1 MICPAEAA
9 MVTAQAVQQSQPPEG
24 TQGGWVDQELDES
37 AFQDVRLGRRL
48 RVLLSQMAQGPGQT
62 FSLVCQDWAN
72 TKAAYRFLSN
82 ERVSEADILAGH
94 FTATR
99 GRIAATSDALV
110 LVLHDTTEFSY
121 KRDEDH
127 SIGVLGKTYS
137 RRDAKGR
144 LRQHTFCGIL
154 MHSSLAV
161 TVEGLPLGLA
171 AAKFWTRSKFK
182 GTTALKRSINP
193 TRVPIEEK
201 ESVCWLDNVRRS
213 SALFAQPQQ
222 CVHIGDRGSDIYE
235 LFCEAHEIGAHF
247 IFRTCVDRLADDG
260 GCTVATC
267 MSKTRCGGVH
277 RVEVRDAEGHGRI
290 AVLEL
295 RYRRVHVLPPIGKQ
309 KRYPALTLTVL
320 HATERDA
327 PEGVEAIDWKLITD
341 LPVTSKAQ
349 AIEKLAWYSMRW
361 KIELYHKILKS
372 GCHAEESR
380 LRTAQRLTNLIAL
393 LCILS
398 WRIFWLTMINR
409 VAPEAPGNLVF
420 TPIEVRLLSQLR
432 PCRNDGQSSTVSC
445 CLVQVARLGGY
456 LARASDP
463 PPGNTVM
470 WRGITRLSDIE
481 FGFLLGIQTYG

>member
-1 MICPAEAA
+1 
-9 MVTAQAVQQSQPPEG
+9 MVTPQAVQQSVPPEG
-24 TQGGWVDQELDES
+24 TQGGWIDQELDEN

-48 RVLLSQMAQGPGQT
+48 RVLLSQMAQGPGQS

-82 ERVSEADILAGH
+82 QRVSEAEILTGH
-94 FTATR
+94 FAATR
-99 GRIAATSDALV
+99 ERIAAIDDGPV
-110 LVLHDTTEFSY
+110 LMLHDTTDFSY
-121 KRDEDH
+121 RRNSPD
-127 SIGVLGKTYS
+127 SIGLIAKSYTG
-137 RRDAKGR
+137 RDAKGR
-144 LRQHTFCGIL
+144 ACQYTVCGIL

-161 TVEGLPLGLA
+161 TTEGLPLGLA
-171 AAKFWTRSKFK
+171 AAKFWTRAKFK
-182 GTTALKRSINP
+182 GCRALKRSINP

-201 ESVCWLDNVRRS
+201 ESVCWLDNVRNS
-213 SALFAQPQQ
+213 SALFEQPER

-235 LFCEAHEIGAHF
+235 LFCEARNIGAYF
-247 IFRTCVDRLADDG
+247 LLRTCVDRLAGDG
-260 GCTVATC
+260 SYTVTTY
-267 MSKTRCGGVH
+267 MSKVRCGGLH
-277 RVEVRDAEGHGRI
+277 RVEVRSTDGYCRT

-295 RYRRVHVLPPIGKQ
+295 RYHRVRVLPPIGKQ

-327 PEGVEAIDWKLITD
+327 PEGVEPIDWKLITN
-341 LPVTSKAQ
+341 LPVTSRAQ
-349 AIEKLAWYSMRW
+349 AIEKLTWYSMRW
-361 KIELYHKILKS
+361 KIELFHKILKS

-380 LRTAQRLTNLIAL
+380 LRTADRLTNLIAL

-409 VAPEAPGNLVF
+409 AAPEAPGELVF
-420 TPIEVRLLSQLR
+420 TPVEVKLLSQLR
-432 PCRNDGQSSTVSC
+432 PSNNQSSSVSC
-445 CLVQVARLGGY
+445 CLIQVARLGGY

-481 FGFLLGIQTYG
+481 FGFLLGIQTCG